1 MPDEINEQQI
11 IETATSFGTGNVSCL
26 ILSIMGKDRDVIKT
40 KPHPIRKIHRELQ
53 NRKIMEVASV
63 LKYIISIYKHFDIS
77 AHLLAQVNTGLSIQ
91 TPNQLPNSIKSL
103 P

>member
-1 MPDEINEQQI
+1 MPDAINEQQI

-63 LKYIISIYKHFDIS
+63 FKYIISIYKRCRPQFSTNPTYENPLKNPTFYIVEADF
-77 AHLLAQVNTGLSIQ
+77 
-91 TPNQLPNSIKSL
+91 
-103 P
+103 